1 MKRARSLPLWAGVG
15 AALALAACGG
25 SSSSTTPTTQAPPNL
40 PNIAQIEGA
49 IAGTIQKANHVS
61 ARVLCPSRVPQLPG
75 ETFSCVG
82 VATTPRAQT
91 FQFLVTEHGG
101 TFVSYARTA

>member
-1 MKRARSLPLWAGVG
+1 MRRVRPLPLLAASGV
-15 AALALAACGG
+15 AVTLAACGG
-25 SSSSTTPTTQAPPNL
+25 SSSTTSSTHPPPNL
-40 PNIAQIEGA
+40 PNIAQIEAA
-49 IAGTIQKANHVS
+49 IAGTIRSDDHVIANVF
-61 ARVLCPSRVPQLPG
+61 CPSSVPELSG

-82 VATTPRAQT
+82 IATQPKAQT